1 MGDATNGHPV
11 ASSTSDFVQEMTTDA
26 LLSDDEHALHELL
39 VFAKQPRG
47 AVDVGRLVRSC
58 VA

>member
-1 MGDATNGHPV
+1 M
-11 ASSTSDFVQEMTTDA
+11 QEMTADA

-58 VA
+58 AA

>member
-1 MGDATNGHPV
+1 MRLKRSPL
-11 ASSTSDFVQEMTTDA
+11 A
-26 LLSDDEHALHELL
+26 LALERAGVRVDEHALRELL

-58 VA
+58 AI